1 MLMLTETTRG
11 RAPSEPLTVY
21 RLMDDRQLE
30 AAVAELEAARQNTR
44 LDDPALVDELL
55 IMALLRVGDPPAID
69 RAEQLLD
76 GLLARR
82 AKPDVR
88 RRREALA
95 ERVRKHPR

>member
-1 MLMLTETTRG
+1 M
-11 RAPSEPLTVY
+11 
-21 RLMDDRQLE
+21 
-30 AAVAELEAARQNTR
+30 
-44 LDDPALVDELL
+44 DDPALVDELL
-55 IMALLRVGDPPAID
+55 ITALLRVGDAAALD

-95 ERVRKHPR
+95 DRVRQREPTRPR